1 MISIAITALVLHFLA
16 IGLYL
21 IVRKGMPIQAR
32 RWLLHL
38 GLASAILIPVFLP
51 FDPPIVSSEEVGV
64 FGRISHQQLEA
75 FCKCESPDFS
85 HRVLFRTY
93 AIGKWLTEATP
104 FWMLLSAVL
113 AGFWLMKLGLACR
126 GLFQMVKTGTTREL
140 PGKVTELIPKTPQ
153 PTSAFWWGR
162 AYVILGDDTSNL
174 TSEEQKAVMAHEL
187 SHLTQKNTLEQIII
201 RIIGV
206 IWFWNPFIWWMK
218 RELIW
223 LSECQADEAG
233 AGSMGRKAYARL
245 LMKLHTELIPNISPL
260 SSAIKSM
267 IYRRIRRLT
276 KEPQASTSPVS
287 IGVKASFVIL
297 VQLLVIGPV
306 SAGVNETLTSWN
318 VHRQVAD
325 LPEEPDEVIYCQDCE
340 TVCTPD
346 ME

>member
-1 MISIAITALVLHFLA
+1 MISIALTALILHFLA

-21 IVRKGMPIQAR
+21 IVRRGMPTQAR
-32 RWLLHL
+32 RWVLHL
-38 GLASAILIPVFLP
+38 GLASAILIPILLP
-51 FDPPIVSSEEVGV
+51 FEPPAISSEDVGV

-104 FWMLLSAVL
+104 FWLILSGLL
-113 AGFWLMKLGLACR
+113 AGFWLIRLTIACR
-126 GLFQMVKTGTTREL
+126 NLNRLVRTGTSSKLSDDISEL
-140 PGKVTELIPKTPQ
+140 HPQASQ

-162 AYVILGDDTSNL
+162 AYVILGEDTSSL
-174 TSEEQKAVMAHEL
+174 TSIEKEAVLSHEL
-187 SHLTQKNTLEQIII
+187 SHLSQKNTLEQILI

-218 RELIW
+218 WELIW

-233 AGSMGRKAYARL
+233 AEVLGRKAYASL
-245 LMKLHTELIPNISPL
+245 LIKLHTDPISIVQPL
-260 SSAIKSM
+260 ESRLKSM

-276 KEPQASTSPVS
+276 TNPQASTSLIS
-287 IGVKASFVIL
+287 TGFKASFVIL

-306 SAGVNETLTSWN
+306 SAGVNQTLSSWN

>member
-1 MISIAITALVLHFLA
+1 MISIALTALILHFLA

-21 IVRKGMPIQAR
+21 IVRKGMPIQSR

-38 GLASAILIPVFLP
+38 GLVSAILIPVFLP
-51 FDPPIVSSEEVGV
+51 FEPPIISPEEVGV
-64 FGRISHQQLEA
+64 FGRISHQQLES

-104 FWMLLSAVL
+104 IWILLSGML
-113 AGFWLMKLGLACR
+113 AGFWLIRLSLACR
-126 GLFQMVKTGTTREL
+126 SLHRLVQTGTVSSLSGDVSEL
-140 PGKVTELIPKTPQ
+140 HTMTSQ

-162 AYVILGDDTSNL
+162 AYVILGEDTANL
-174 TSEEQKAVMAHEL
+174 DGDEKAAVLTHEL
-187 SHLTQKNTLEQIII
+187 SHLKQKNTVEQLWI
-201 RIIGV
+201 RILGIL
-206 IWFWNPFIWWMK
+206 WFWNPLVWWMK
-218 RELIW
+218 RELMW

-233 AGSMGRKAYARL
+233 ADVLGRKAYASL
-245 LMKLHTELIPNISPL
+245 LMKLHTEPT
-260 SSAIKSM
+260 SSSGSLESGMKSM

-276 KEPQASTSPVS
+276 EKPSASTSLIS
-287 IGVKASFVIL
+287 TGFKASFVIL

-325 LPEEPDEVIYCQDCE
+325 LPEEPEEVIYCQDCE

>member
-1 MISIAITALVLHFLA
+1 
-16 IGLYL
+16 
-21 IVRKGMPIQAR
+21 MPIQAR
-32 RWLLHL
+32 RWLLHF

-51 FDPPIVSSEEVGV
+51 FEPPTVTHEEVGV
-64 FGRISHQQLEA
+64 FGRISHQQLES

-104 FWMLLSAVL
+104 IWMLLSGML
-113 AGFWLMKLGLACR
+113 AGFWLIRLSLACR
-126 GLFQMVKTGTTREL
+126 NLNRLVQNGTVSKLAGNVSEL
-140 PGKVTELIPKTPQ
+140 HPTTTQ

-162 AYVILGDDTSNL
+162 AYVILGEDTANL
-174 TSEEQKAVMAHEL
+174 STDEKEAVLTHEL
-187 SHLTQKNTLEQIII
+187 SHLKQKNTIEQLWI
-201 RIIGV
+201 RVLGIV
-206 IWFWNPFIWWMK
+206 WFWNPLVWWMK

-233 AGSMGRKAYARL
+233 ATVLGRKAYAAL
-245 LMKLHTELIPNISPL
+245 LMKLHTEPL
-260 SSAIKSM
+260 ASTVPLESRMKSM

-276 KEPQASTSPVS
+276 VKLSTSASVLS
-287 IGVKASFVIL
+287 SGLKATFVIL
-297 VQLLVIGPV
+297 VQLVVIGPV